1 MNAPQD
7 RSRAWPPRSHL
18 WDNQRRE
25 GSPRKNA
32 RAVMARPRNDEMLSR
47 RTFLKLGLA
56 GLSATALLFLSGCL
70 GEEQEEEEGE
80 EED

>member
-1 MNAPQD
+1 
-7 RSRAWPPRSHL
+7 
-18 WDNQRRE
+18 
-25 GSPRKNA
+25 
-32 RAVMARPRNDEMLSR
+32 MARPRNDEMLSR